1 MKRGEIMDITR
12 QNVDFGNSIFQ
23 TLVDGYYFEVPTNVV
38 EITKEKADG
47 HYPSTFNDPQ
57 FLLQNM
63 LISTKIDGVEKYYLV
78 GDSAEKQVLGNI
90 HINKLHDKTESEIP
104 YVMFLAS
111 VAYYNVL
118 KGNGKED
125 NKVNINYFSTMLPI
139 WLLKKTNKFSDMQ
152 NKMARRFEGEHQV
165 AILTPGL
172 ERVISIHVET
182 SKCRIESE
190 VARWAIKKDF
200 DLQDREEANSF
211 KNYETLIVD
220 LGGGT
225 VDLAL
230 LQAGLQAPKSRD
242 SLNCFADISYLKHID
257 KLRSEKLLEYFSDV
271 RLLEEFIIKTI
282 EKTKMEQRDGNSG
295 KKVDLTEQI
304 HDSLMEYTQI
314 LLTKIE
320 NTFPSPKDKVYKY
333 VYIGGIAGILKRFI
347 EESLDTRYGVEIR
360 EQNHLFL
367 HDSRK
372 LNLYGLEILS
382 RHETNAVFA

>member
-1 MKRGEIMDITR
+1 MEIKR

-23 TLVDGYYFEVPTNVV
+23 TLVDGYYFEIPTNVV
-38 EITKEKADG
+38 EISKEKAEG
-47 HYPSTFNDPQ
+47 HFPTAFQDPQ
-57 FLLQNM
+57 FLLQSL
-63 LISTKIDGVEKYYLV
+63 LISTKIDGAEKFYLV
-78 GDSAEKQVLGNI
+78 GDSAEKHVLGNI

-118 KGNGKED
+118 KGKGKED
-125 NKVNINYFSTMLPI
+125 NRVNIHYFSTMLPI
-139 WLLKKTNKFSDMQ
+139 WLLKKTNKFSEMQ
-152 NKMARRFEGEHQV
+152 NKMASRFAGEHQV
-165 AILTPGL
+165 TILTPGL
-172 ERVISIHVET
+172 ERVVTIHVET

-200 DLQDREEANSF
+200 DLQDREEAGSF
-211 KNYETLIVD
+211 QNYETLIVD

-242 SLNCFADISYLKHID
+242 SFNCFVDISYLKHIE
-257 KLRSEKLLEYFSDV
+257 KLRSEKLLEYFDDV
-271 RLLEEFIIKTI
+271 RSLEEFIINNI

-295 KKVDLTEQI
+295 KKVDLTESI
-304 HDSLMEYTQI
+304 HESLREYTQI

-333 VYIGGIAGILKRFI
+333 VYIGGIATILKQFI
-347 EESLDTRYGVEIR
+347 QESIDKKYGAEIR

-367 HDSRK
+367 PDTRK

-382 RHETNAVFA
+382 RHETNTVLA

>member
-1 MKRGEIMDITR
+1 MDIKR

-23 TLVDGYYFEVPTNVV
+23 TLVDGYYFEIPTNVV
-38 EITKEKADG
+38 EITKEKAEG
-47 HYPSTFNDPQ
+47 HFPTTFEDPQ
-57 FLLQNM
+57 SLLQSL
-63 LISTKIDGVEKYYLV
+63 LISTTINGEEKFYLV
-78 GDSAEKQVLGNI
+78 GDSAENQVLGNI

-111 VAYYNVL
+111 VAYYNLL

-125 NKVNINYFSTMLPI
+125 NRVNIDYFSTMLPI
-139 WLLKKTNKFSDMQ
+139 WLLKKTNKFSEMQ
-152 NKMARRFEGEHQV
+152 NKMAGRFKGEHQV
-165 AILTPGL
+165 KVLTPGL
-172 ERVISIHVET
+172 ERVVTIHVET

-200 DLQDREEANSF
+200 DLQDRAEANAF
-211 KNYETLIVD
+211 QNNETLIVD

-230 LQAGLQAPKSRD
+230 LQTGLQAPKSRD
-242 SLNCFADISYLKHID
+242 SFNCFTDISYLKHIE
-257 KLRSEKLLEYFSDV
+257 KLRSEKLLEFFDEV
-271 RLLEEFIIKTI
+271 RSLEEFIINNI
-282 EKTKMEQRDGNSG
+282 DKTKMEQLDGNSG

-304 HDSLMEYTQI
+304 HESLREYTQI

-333 VYIGGIAGILKRFI
+333 VYIGGIASILKRFI
-347 EESLDTRYGVEIR
+347 QETIDTRYGAEIR

-367 HDSRK
+367 PETRK
-372 LNLYGLEILS
+372 LNLFGLEIIS
-382 RHETNAVFA
+382 RHETNAVLV

>member
-1 MKRGEIMDITR
+1 MDIKR

-23 TLVDGYYFEVPTNVV
+23 TLVDGYYFEIPTNVV
-38 EITKEKADG
+38 EITKEKAEG
-47 HYPSTFNDPQ
+47 HFPTTFEDPQ
-57 FLLQNM
+57 SLLHS
-63 LISTKIDGVEKYYLV
+63 LLVSTTINGVEKFYLV
-78 GDSAEKQVLGNI
+78 GDAAENQILGNI

-125 NKVNINYFSTMLPI
+125 NRVNIDYFSTMLPI
-139 WLLKKTNKFSDMQ
+139 WLLKKTNKFSEMQ
-152 NKMARRFEGEHQV
+152 NKMAGRFKGEHQV
-165 AILTPGL
+165 AVLTPGL
-172 ERVISIHVET
+172 ERVITIHVET

-200 DLQDREEANSF
+200 DLQDREEANAF
-211 KNYETLIVD
+211 QNYETLIVD

-230 LQAGLQAPKSRD
+230 LQTGLQAPKSRD
-242 SLNCFADISYLKHID
+242 SFNCYTDISYLKHIE
-257 KLRSEKLLEYFSDV
+257 KLRSEKLLEHFDDV
-271 RLLEEFIIKTI
+271 RSLEEFIINNI
-282 EKTKMEQRDGNSG
+282 EKTKMEQLDGNSG

-304 HDSLMEYTQI
+304 HESLREYTQI

-333 VYIGGIAGILKRFI
+333 VYIGGIAGILKKFI
-347 EESLDTRYGVEIR
+347 QESIDTRYGAEIR
-360 EQNHLFL
+360 ERNHLFL
-367 HDSRK
+367 PETRK
-372 LNLYGLEILS
+372 LNLYGLEIIS